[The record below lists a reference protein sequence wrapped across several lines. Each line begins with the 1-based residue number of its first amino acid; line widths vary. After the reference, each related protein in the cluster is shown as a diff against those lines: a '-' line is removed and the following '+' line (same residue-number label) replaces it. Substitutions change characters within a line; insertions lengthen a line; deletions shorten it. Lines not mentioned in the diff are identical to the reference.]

1 MENQKLKV
9 AMNEI
14 SDFIHSRMNGLL
26 HDLLVESN
34 EYEETKQCILGLPFV
49 KQIIQNTIN
58 QDSRYNYSSIVNNDV
73 CNLDSKVGLH
83 SSVGIEDLEELI
95 ILNKSFQEDEKTV
108 DAENDNCENI
118 YLHIEESVDSYEPHC
133 VCCGGTRD
141 MITDRCLTCLED
153 CDTCRNEEVPT
164 VEQEVIEE
172 EQEVIEEEQEVL
184 EEEQEVLEEEQEV
197 PAVEQEVLPDV
208 EQEVPTVEQEVLPDV
223 EQEVPTVEQEIAA
236 VEQEIAAVEQ
246 DEEEE
251 DEENEVFE
259 IEIDGVT
266 YFTTNEKSGVIYNS
280 DENGDPDE
288 EVGVFQN
295 GKAIF
300 NK

>member
-58 QDSRYNYSSIVNNDV
+58 QDSRYNDV

-153 CDTCRNEEVPT
+153 CDTCRNEEVLEDVPT
-164 VEQEVIEE
+164 VEQEVLEDVPTVE
-172 EQEVIEEEQEVL
+172 DEVL
-184 EEEQEVLEEEQEV
+184 E
-197 PAVEQEVLPDV
+197 
-208 EQEVPTVEQEVLPDV
+208 EVPTVEQEVL
-223 EQEVPTVEQEIAA
+223 EEVPTVEQQVLSDVEPDVPT
-236 VEQEIAAVEQ
+236 VEQEVLEEVPVVEEEVPAVEEEVITVEQ
-246 DEEEE
+246 DEE

-300 NK
+300 NT

>member
-118 YLHIEESVDSYEPHC
+118 YLHIEESVEDEPHC

-164 VEQEVIEE
+164 VEQEV
-172 EQEVIEEEQEVL
+172 
-184 EEEQEVLEEEQEV
+184 LEEEQEV
-197 PAVEQEVLPDV
+197 PTVEQEVLSDVEPDVPTVEQDVPTVEQEVPTV
-208 EQEVPTVEQEVLPDV
+208 EQEVPTVEQEVLPD
-223 EQEVPTVEQEIAA
+223 